1 MYSRS
6 FKFVIFLALFAV
18 MLGQNLFAATTD
30 NIPSIKLSNLYGQ
43 NIAEQVSYFSLSG
56 NSQTLP
62 TNKAT
67 LKALISSLQPHNDT
81 NLGGDKYVVVFELN
95 NDTQQTE
102 WFIYPYGSVVQNIEI
117 FCYDCNKFNE
127 TVKSGHGL
135 NNQQDFHY
143 GSKIEISPG
152 QHKTIAILFDSPYFF
167 SPIKIVVKP
176 FEQTIKL
183 FHIENVLL
191 LVGLGISLALGIYN
205 LFIFTST
212 RNFQYLTYAF
222 STLSYATAWAI
233 VFAVPDY
240 LGFNNTLKF
249 ALPAFLVGSIFTCF
263 FNIQFLQL
271 DKVSPKIAL
280 TLKIVAIIAFVSIP
294 FSFNNYE
301 TGLYLATFSTSITA
315 FIGIYTGV
323 RCWINGYS
331 PAKYYTLALLS
342 VVLPN
347 MVVNLIN
354 VEFLPGLNVNIYLLG
369 LIGNCLDSLLLAFA
383 LAAQLRVLTLKNI
396 ELNANLESKV
406 AKRTIELREANSK
419 LEKTNSDLFEAN
431 NAKGRFLATMSHEI
445 RTPLTSI
452 IGYADGILAGD
463 IDKAEQ
469 ERVTKII
476 AENGNHLLNVIN
488 DILDISKIDANK
500 LDFESIPTPLF
511 SVLAQVES
519 LVGKRARDKGLAF
532 YLDYQYPLPA
542 HINTDPT
549 RLKQILFNITNNAIK
564 FTQKGYIGLSVALI
578 NNKLQ
583 IAIKDSGE
591 GISLEQQEK
600 LFQPFIQADNSIN
613 RRFGGTGLGLSI
625 SQRLAKGLG
634 GKITFN
640 SALDKGSTFTLDIM
654 VDVVENTSWINN
666 VAEIWRS
673 TPSRSIQPP
682 KIPNF
687 NGNTVLLADDHP
699 NNRELIS
706 LLLKRMK
713 IKVTEV
719 ENGQQ
724 ALEIL
729 YRQSFDLILL
739 DIHMPVMDGTLALKQ
754 LRATGNNTPVI
765 ALTANNM
772 KHEIEEYMTLGFSE
786 HLAKPIDRQHFISK
800 LSMFLTMQGESEQI
814 LSKEDMLNLVSEYQ
828 FNLREQ
834 LVKIDNAL
842 KQRDLAVIS
851 EIAHNISGSAGSF
864 GFGLIGNKFANIEKS
879 ALQDDEIAIAFE
891 LPKIIALARQCIDLP
906 CVNIPQG
913 IVNHKNNVELFLKA
927 IYEFAEDSEQIFMQ
941 LQDALVN
948 SETNSALIHLYRL
961 LPSTQECALTEAES
975 ALKSME
981 NLITSGHTNLNEFQP
996 YLNLIETQLT
1006 QLNKVLE
1013 PNLMN
1018 EN

>member
-1 MYSRS
+1 MYYRS
-6 FKFVIFLALFAV
+6 FKFVSFLTLFAV
-18 MLGQNLFAATTD
+18 MLGQSLFAATTD
-30 NIPSIKLSNLYGQ
+30 NIPSIKLSNL
-43 NIAEQVSYFSLSG
+43 NDHNVTEQISYFSLLG
-56 NSQTLP
+56 NSQALP
-62 TNKAT
+62 RNKAT
-67 LKALISSLQPHNDT
+67 LEALISSLQPHTDT
-81 NLGGDKYVVVFELN
+81 NLSGDKYVAVFELN

-102 WFIYPYGSVVQNIEI
+102 WFIYPYGSVVQHIEI

-143 GSKIEISPG
+143 GSKIEIDPG
-152 QHKTIAILFDSPYFF
+152 QRKTIAILFDSPYFF
-167 SPIKIVVKP
+167 SPITIVVKP
-176 FEQTIKL
+176 FEQTVKL

-191 LVGLGISLALGIYN
+191 LIGLGISLALGIYN

-212 RNFQYLTYAF
+212 HNYQYLTYAL
-222 STLSYATAWAI
+222 STLSYGTAWAI
-233 VFAVPDY
+233 VFAVPHY
-240 LGFNNTLKF
+240 LGFENSLIF
-249 ALPAFLVGSIFTCF
+249 GLPAFLIGSIFTCF

-280 TLKIVAIIAFVSIP
+280 ALKIVALIALISIP
-294 FSFNNYE
+294 FAFYNYE
-301 TGLYLATFSTSITA
+301 TGLYLATFSTSLTA

-342 VVLPN
+342 VALPN

-354 VEFLPGLNVNIYLLG
+354 IEFLPRLNINIYLLG

-396 ELNANLESKV
+396 ELNASLETKV
-406 AKRTIELREANSK
+406 ATRTVELKEANLK
-419 LEKTNSDLFEAN
+419 LEKTNSDLIEAN

-452 IGYADGILAGD
+452 IGYADGILTGD

-500 LDFESIPTPLF
+500 LEFESIPTPLF

-532 YLDYQYPLPA
+532 YLNYQYPLPA

-564 FTQKGYIGLSVALI
+564 FTENGYIGLSVALVK
-578 NNKLQ
+578 NKLQ
-583 IAIKDSGE
+583 ITVKDSGE

-600 LFQPFIQADNSIN
+600 LFQPFTQADNSIN

-634 GKITFN
+634 GEITFESTLN
-640 SALDKGSTFTLDIM
+640 KGSTFTLNIV

-673 TPSRSIQPP
+673 TPSRSIQPV

-687 NGNTVLLADDHP
+687 SGNTVLLADDHP

-713 IKVTEV
+713 IKVTKV

-724 ALEIL
+724 ALEVL
-729 YRQSFDLILL
+729 YRQNFDLILL
-739 DIHMPVMDGTLALKQ
+739 DIHMPIMDGTLALKQ
-754 LRATGNNTPVI
+754 LRSTGNNTPVI

-772 KHEIEEYMTLGFSE
+772 KHEIDEYMAIGFSE
-786 HLAKPIDRQHFISK
+786 HLAKPIDRRDFIRK
-800 LSMFLTMQGESEQI
+800 LSLFLTMQGDSEQV

-828 FNLREQ
+828 DNLREQ
-834 LVKIDNAL
+834 LVKIDKAL
-842 KQRDLAVIS
+842 KQRDLSVVS

-864 GFGLIGNKFANIEKS
+864 GFALIGNKFANIEKS

-891 LPKIIALARQCIDLP
+891 LPKILALAHQCTDLP
-906 CVNIPQG
+906 CVNIPLG

-927 IYEFAEDSEQIFMQ
+927 IYEFAEDAEQIFIQ
-941 LQDALVN
+941 LQDALIN
-948 SETNSALIHLYRL
+948 SETNSALVHLYRL
-961 LPSTQECALTEAES
+961 LPNTHECALTEAES

-981 NLITSGHTNLNEFQP
+981 VLITYGHTNVNEFKP
-996 YLNLIETQLT
+996 YLNLIETQLR
-1006 QLNKVLE
+1006 QLNNVLE

-1018 EN
+1018 